1 MPFPL
6 RGRSALPKVKVIG
19 LDAGPMNALIFVL
32 ILAFAPGFTEA
43 SAASVWLFLVVV
55 EWLADR
61 FAGWL
66 WRHWVAHWSALRMRG
81 MVHAISA
88 RWG

>member
-1 MPFPL
+1 
-6 RGRSALPKVKVIG
+6 
-19 LDAGPMNALIFVL
+19 MNALIFVL
-32 ILAFAPGFTEA
+32 ILAFAPGSTEA

-66 WRHWVAHWSALRMRG
+66 AKRWSMSHVR
-81 MVHAISA
+81 A
-88 RWG
+88 RSRLPLVNHHRVTGGAEVSPCAKK